1 MTQRQ
6 FLLFVFSAA
15 SVVTALVIS
24 DPVWSRGSV
33 AVGLPSDVARNG
45 VAVGI
50 SYNYVSDQD
59 ADAEA
64 LKRCAASPDSTHSLC
79 KVDTHFENQCFAMA
93 MDPKPGTYGVGYK
106 VAATQRDADTS
117 ALSDCQRT
125 SKSGRSQYCQIS
137 YRVCDGAAN

>member
-1 MTQRQ
+1 AAAPHNPNPKRRNMLKTALLAFRANTLAKRAFLTTCTATIQPRVNPIGSKCCAWMARVPIIAKPMQALGRFMTQRQ

-50 SYNYVSDQD
+50 SYNYVS
-59 ADAEA
+59 
-64 LKRCAASPDSTHSLC
+64 
-79 KVDTHFENQCFAMA
+79 
-93 MDPKPGTYGVGYK
+93 
-106 VAATQRDADTS
+106 
-117 ALSDCQRT
+117 
-125 SKSGRSQYCQIS
+125 
-137 YRVCDGAAN
+137 